1 LSAAS
6 SESTTPR
13 GKPANIRTVA
23 VIDCGTTSIRLAV
36 AEINDAGDIRSLTTL
51 SQAVNLGKDAFRKG
65 AIDKATIEEC
75 VRILKS
81 YRRVMREYQIGDS
94 TNVRIVATSAV
105 REASNHLAF
114 VDRIYIATGMEVD
127 VLDESEVNRITYLG
141 VQPLLQS
148 PAMAGKR
155 AVVVEVGGGSTELLL
170 VREGDVV
177 FSNSYR
183 LGSLRLRQILE
194 GYRASALRL
203 RTIMESQIKRFVDQV
218 ARQIGQLGECEMVSL
233 GGDMRFAASQL
244 LPEWSSRELS
254 AVPVSELAKLVERL
268 LGMSDEELAH
278 KYKVDFQDAETL
290 GPALLAYLRLAQT
303 LKQEQIWVSN
313 VSLRDGLLHELALR
327 EAWTEEFSN
336 QVTRSAVDLGR
347 RYNFDENHAL
357 HVAALS
363 KTLFQSLRDEHR
375 LDGRYEVILYL
386 AALLHEIGLF
396 ISHRSYHK
404 HTMYLIR
411 NSEIF
416 GLGKRE
422 LLLVSLVAR
431 YHRRAS
437 PQPLHEGY
445 STLDRERRVAV
456 AKMAAMLRVA
466 IALDESRSQRI
477 TEIRYSR
484 EDGRLVIGVPNVDDL
499 SLEQLALRANGALFD
514 ETFGMQ
520 TMLRRIR
527 S

>member
-1 LSAAS
+1 MSAAS
-6 SESTTPR
+6 SESTTSR
-13 GKPANIRTVA
+13 GKPGNIRTVA

-36 AEINDAGDIRSLTTL
+36 AEINEAGGIRPLTTL

-65 AIDKATIEEC
+65 SIDKGTIEEC

-81 YRRVMREYQIGDS
+81 YRRVMREYQISDPS
-94 TNVRIVATSAV
+94 NVRIVATSAV

-114 VDRIYIATGMEVD
+114 VDRIFIATGMEVD
-127 VLDESEVNRITYLG
+127 VIDESEVNRITYLG
-141 VQPLLQS
+141 VQSLLQS

-155 AVVVEVGGGSTELLL
+155 AVVVEVGGGSTELLC
-170 VREGDVV
+170 VKEGDVV
-177 FSNSYR
+177 YSNSYR

-194 GYRASALRL
+194 GYRASAPRL
-203 RTIMESQIKRFVDQV
+203 RTIMESQIKRFVDQI
-218 ARQIGQLGECEMVSL
+218 ARQIGPLGESEMISL
-233 GGDMRFAASQL
+233 GGDMRFAANQIL
-244 LPEWSSRELS
+244 HEWSSRELS
-254 AVPVSELAKLVERL
+254 AVPVADLAVLVERL
-268 LGMSDEELAH
+268 VGMSDEELAH
-278 KYKVDFQDAETL
+278 KYKLDFQDAETL

-375 LDGRYEVILYL
+375 LDGRYEIVLYL

-396 ISHRSYHK
+396 VSHRSYHK
-404 HTMYLIR
+404 HSMYLIR
-411 NSEIF
+411 NSELF

-437 PQPLHEGY
+437 PLPQHEGY

-484 EDGRLVIGVPNVDDL
+484 EDGRLVVGVPNVDDL
-499 SLEQLALRANGALFD
+499 SLEQLALRTNGALFD

-520 TMLRRIR
+520 AMLRRIR
-527 S
+527 T

>member
-1 LSAAS
+1 MSAAS
-6 SESTTPR
+6 SESTTAR
-13 GKPANIRTVA
+13 GKPANLRTVA
-23 VIDCGTTSIRLAV
+23 VIDCGATSIRLAV
-36 AEINDAGDIRSLTTL
+36 AEINDAGDIRPLTTL

-65 AIDKATIEEC
+65 SIEKATIEEC

-81 YRRVMREYQIGDS
+81 YRRVMGEYQITDPA
-94 TNVRIVATSAV
+94 NVRIVATSAV

-141 VQPLLQS
+141 VQSLLQS

-177 FSNSYR
+177 YSNSYR

-194 GYRASALRL
+194 GSRASSPRL
-203 RTIMESQIKRFVDQV
+203 RAIMESQIKRFVDQI
-218 ARQIGQLGECEMVSL
+218 ARQIGQMGECEMVSL

-244 LPEWSSRELS
+244 ISDWSPRELS
-254 AVPVSELAKLVERL
+254 AAPVAGLSQLVERL
-268 LGMSDEELAH
+268 LGMSEEELAH
-278 KYKVDFQDAETL
+278 KFKLDFQDAETL
-290 GPALLAYLRLAQT
+290 GPALLAYLRLSQI
-303 LKQEQIWVSN
+303 LKQERIWVSN
-313 VSLRDGLLHELALR
+313 VSLRDGLLHEMALR

-336 QVTRSAVDLGR
+336 QVTRSALDLGR
-347 RYNFDENHAL
+347 RYNFDENHSL

-363 KTLFQSLRDEHR
+363 KTLFQSLRDDHR
-375 LDGRYEVILYL
+375 LDRRYEVILYL

-396 ISHRSYHK
+396 VSHRSYHK
-404 HTMYLIR
+404 HSMYLIR

-422 LLLVSLVAR
+422 LMLVSLVAR

-456 AKMAAMLRVA
+456 AKLAAMLRVA

-499 SLEQLALRANGALFD
+499 SLEQLALRTNGALFD

>member
-1 LSAAS
+1 MSAAS
-6 SESTTPR
+6 SESGNPR
-13 GKPANIRTVA
+13 GKAANLRTVA

-36 AEINDAGDIRSLTTL
+36 AEINEAGVIRPLTNL

-65 AIDKATIEEC
+65 SIDKSTIEES

-81 YRRVMREYQIGDS
+81 YRRVMGEYQITDPK
-94 TNVRIVATSAV
+94 NVRIIATSAV
-105 REASNHLAF
+105 REAANHLAF

-127 VLDESEVNRITYLG
+127 ILDESEVNRITYLG
-141 VQPLLQS
+141 VQSVLQA

-155 AVVVEVGGGSTELLL
+155 AVVVEVGGGSTELLF

-194 GYRASALRL
+194 GYRASAPRL
-203 RTIMESQIKRFVDQV
+203 RAIMESQIKRFVDQI
-218 ARQIGQLGECEMVSL
+218 ARQIGQTGDCEMLSL

-244 LPEWSSRELS
+244 IPEWSPRELS
-254 AVPVSELAKLVERL
+254 AVPVAGLAKLAERL
-268 LGMSDEELAH
+268 SGMSDEELAH
-278 KYKVDFQDAETL
+278 KYKLDFQDAETL

-313 VSLRDGLLHELALR
+313 VSLRDGLLQEMALR
-327 EAWTEEFSN
+327 DAWTEEFSN
-336 QVTRSAVDLGR
+336 QVTRSALDLGR
-347 RYNFDENHAL
+347 RYNFDENHAV

-375 LDGRYEVILYL
+375 LDGRYEIILYL

-396 ISHRSYHK
+396 VSHRSYHK

-422 LLLVSLVAR
+422 LMLVSLVAR

-437 PQPLHEGY
+437 PQPTHEGY
-445 STLDRERRVAV
+445 STLDRERRVAI
-456 AKMAAMLRVA
+456 AKLAAMLRVA

-499 SLEQLALRANGALFD
+499 SLEQLALRTNGTLFD